1 MQLDSS
7 RFLLP
12 FQNTF
17 LSANVSFVTKYPT
30 SFHSKQSQ
38 VYTVAGGK
46 NIPGWLS
53 DKKKKSLKSD
63 EEYQRRVELI
73 QDFEFPAACQRIK
86 FTNDGQYI
94 FATGYHPPRV
104 RVYDTSQLS
113 MKFER
118 HLDSEI
124 VDFQILTDDYSKAV
138 FLCADRSLNFHAKF
152 GAYYKVRV
160 PKFGR
165 DLAYCPFTAEV
176 LVASS
181 SPEVYRLSLAEGRF
195 LSPLISKSP
204 AVNVCGIAPA
214 HGLLACAGEDGG
226 LECFDLRQR
235 DSLGW
240 LDAAAA
246 AGGRGQS
253 LTACRFDNSGMH
265 VAVGT
270 SGGLVALFDLRSQ
283 RPLVIKD
290 HMYDSKIVDIKFHSG
305 GFGGANGG
313 GGGLGGDIGRQ
324 RVISADKHI
333 IKIWDAST
341 GEGYTNIEPSEGC
354 DINDVAIQKDS
365 GLVVAACDAS
375 RIQAYF
381 IPSLGPAPRWC
392 SFLESLTEELEE
404 STNPTVYDDYRFI
417 TRTDLEKLGLTHLV
431 GTPMLRAY
439 MHGFFI
445 DNRLYHK
452 AKAIVDPF
460 AYDTYRQKRI
470 AQKMEEERKSRISL
484 TKKLPKVNATMA
496 ARILVEQH
504 QEEQAQALAAAKD
517 TGDTKLPGLEDDTGI
532 NTTGLLTAAERKRK
546 KNAAAGM
553 SLLEDDRFKVMFE
566 DPEFAIDE
574 RSADYKALHPNV
586 DPAKDRELLAEHF
599 EELGSSDDDDQYSE
613 EDDEEDAQR
622 KPVRHDKRLK
632 TSDDGDAGTGRQPR
646 MFAAKDDVAAAA
658 FREGRS
664 LAPQQEMP
672 LGARTA
678 ALGDSGGYKPRLG
691 GSREMSYT
699 PRRSFGGGGDR
710 GGGHFGGGGGGR
722 FSGGDRGGRGDRG
735 RGGGGGRGSGG
746 RSDRGGG
753 RGGGRGRGHSPGGR
767 GGGRGRGGGGG
778 GGRGRGGGGG
788 GGRGGGRGRGRS

>member
-1 MQLDSS
+1 
-7 RFLLP
+7 
-12 FQNTF
+12 
-17 LSANVSFVTKYPT
+17 
-30 SFHSKQSQ
+30 
-38 VYTVAGGK
+38 
-46 NIPGWLS
+46 
-53 DKKKKSLKSD
+53 
-63 EEYQRRVELI
+63 
-73 QDFEFPAACQRIK
+73 
-86 FTNDGQYI
+86 
-94 FATGYHPPRV
+94 
-104 RVYDTSQLS
+104 

-165 DLAYCPFTAEV
+165 DLAYCPFTTEI

-181 SPEVYRLSLAEGRF
+181 SPEVYRLSLSEGRF

-204 AVNVCGIAPA
+204 AVNVCGIAPS

-235 DSLGW
+235 SSLGW
-240 LDAAAA
+240 LDAAGA

-253 LTACRFDNSGMH
+253 LTACRFDQSGMH

-290 HMYDSKIVDIKFHSG
+290 HMYDSRIVDIKFHSG
-305 GFGGANGG
+305 GF
-313 GGGLGGDIGRQ
+313 GGDIGRQ

-404 STNPTVYDDYRFI
+404 NTNPTVYDDYRFI

-439 MHGFFI
+439 MHGFFV

-484 TKKLPKVNATMA
+484 TKKLPKVNASMA
-496 ARILVEQH
+496 ARILVEQQ
-504 QEEQAQALAAAKD
+504 QEEQAAAKEAAAAAGNGGTSSIENGLFRLDDTDETNLAAAAK
-517 TGDTKLPGLEDDTGI
+517 
-532 NTTGLLTAAERKRK
+532 KRK
-546 KNAAAGM
+546 KNAAAAAGGM

-566 DPEFAIDE
+566 DPEFAVDE
-574 RSADYKALHPNV
+574 RSAEYKALHPNV
-586 DPAKDRELLAEHF
+586 DPAKDKQLLAEHF
-599 EELGSSDDDDQYSE
+599 EELANGSSSDDDGGLYSE
-613 EDDEEDAQR
+613 EEENDR
-622 KPVRHDKRLK
+622 RRSHRPDKRLK
-632 TSDDGDAGTGRQPR
+632 SNENEGVHGKQPR
-646 MFAAKDDVAAAA
+646 MFVAKDDVAAAA

-672 LGARTA
+672 LGVRTA
-678 ALGDSGGYKPRLG
+678 ALGESGGYKPRLG

-699 PRRSFGGGGDR
+699 PRRSFGGDGGR
-710 GGGHFGGGGGGR
+710 GRGGR
-722 FSGGDRGGRGDRG
+722 FGDRGDRG
-735 RGGGGGRGSGG
+735 RGRGGGGRDGGGGRGRG

-753 RGGGRGRGHSPGGR
+753 RGRGRGGGRGFSPGGR
-767 GGGRGRGGGGG
+767 GGA
-778 GGRGRGGGGG
+778 
-788 GGRGGGRGRGRS
+788 RGRGRN

>member
-1 MQLDSS
+1 
-7 RFLLP
+7 
-12 FQNTF
+12 
-17 LSANVSFVTKYPT
+17 
-30 SFHSKQSQ
+30 
-38 VYTVAGGK
+38 
-46 NIPGWLS
+46 
-53 DKKKKSLKSD
+53 
-63 EEYQRRVELI
+63 
-73 QDFEFPAACQRIK
+73 
-86 FTNDGQYI
+86 
-94 FATGYHPPRV
+94 
-104 RVYDTSQLS
+104 

-181 SPEVYRLSLAEGRF
+181 SPEVYRLSLSEGRF

-240 LDAAAA
+240 LDAAGA

-253 LTACRFDNSGMH
+253 LTACRFDDSGMH
-265 VAVGT
+265 IAVGT

-341 GEGYTNIEPSEGC
+341 GEGYTNIEPSQRY

-404 STNPTVYDDYRFI
+404 NTNPTVYDDYRFI

-431 GTPMLRAY
+431 GTPTLRAY
-439 MHGFFI
+439 MHGFFV

-496 ARILVEQH
+496 ARILVEQQ
-504 QEEQAQALAAAKD
+504 QEEQAAAKEAAIAVAAGNHANGGSIEGDLFQLNDNNETNLTAAAAK
-517 TGDTKLPGLEDDTGI
+517 
-532 NTTGLLTAAERKRK
+532 KRK
-546 KNAAAGM
+546 KNAAAAGGM

-566 DPEFAIDE
+566 DPEFAVDE
-574 RSADYKALHPNV
+574 RSAEYKALHPNV
-586 DPAKDRELLAEHF
+586 DPAKDRQLLAEHF
-599 EELGSSDDDDQYSE
+599 EELASGDDDDDDDDDDEDKYSE
-613 EDDEEDAQR
+613 DEDEVNFR
-622 KPVRHDKRLK
+622 RRSNRPDKRLK
-632 TSDDGDAGTGRQPR
+632 SNEAGVSNRQPR

-672 LGARTA
+672 LGVRTA
-678 ALGDSGGYKPRLG
+678 ALGENGGYQPRLG

-699 PRRSFGGGGDR
+699 PRRSFGGGDGR
-710 GGGHFGGGGGGR
+710 GGGGR
-722 FSGGDRGGRGDRG
+722 FGGDRG
-735 RGGGGGRGSGG
+735 RGGGGRDGGGGRGRG

-753 RGGGRGRGHSPGGR
+753 RGGGRGRGGGGRGFSPGGR
-767 GGGRGRGGGGG
+767 GGGRGGGGG
-778 GGRGRGGGGG
+778 GGRGRG
-788 GGRGGGRGRGRS
+788 RGRN

>member
-1 MQLDSS
+1 MALKV
-7 RFLLP
+7 
-12 FQNTF
+12 
-17 LSANVSFVTKYPT
+17 SASDGVK
-30 SFHSKQSQ
+30 

-73 QDFEFPAACQRIK
+73 QDFDFPAACQRIK

-181 SPEVYRLSLAEGRF
+181 SPEVYRLSLSEGRF

-240 LDAAAA
+240 LDAAGA

-253 LTACRFDNSGMH
+253 LTACRFDESGMH

-305 GFGGANGG
+305 GFGGSH

-324 RVISADKHI
+324 RVISADRHI

-381 IPSLGPAPRWC
+381 IPSMGPAPRWC

-404 STNPTVYDDYRFI
+404 NTNPTVYDDYRFI

-439 MHGFFI
+439 MHGFFV

-460 AYDTYRQKRI
+460 AYDTY
-470 AQKMEEERKSRISL
+470 
-484 TKKLPKVNATMA
+484 P
-496 ARILVEQH
+496 RILVEQQ
-504 QEEQAQALAAAKD
+504 QEEQAAAKEAAGGSNGGNIEDEFLGLDDNSDVNLTAAAAK
-517 TGDTKLPGLEDDTGI
+517 
-532 NTTGLLTAAERKRK
+532 KRK
-546 KNAAAGM
+546 KNAAAAGGM

-566 DPEFAIDE
+566 DPEFAVDE
-574 RSADYKALHPNV
+574 RSAEYKALHPNV
-586 DPAKDRELLAEHF
+586 DPAKDRQLLAEHF
-599 EELGSSDDDDQYSE
+599 EELASGSSDGDQYSE
-613 EDDEEDAQR
+613 DEDEEDAR
-622 KPVRHDKRLK
+622 RRVNRPDKRLK
-632 TSDDGDAGTGRQPR
+632 YSDAGSSEGGRQPR
-646 MFAAKDDVAAAA
+646 MFAAKDDSAAAA

-672 LGARTA
+672 LGVRSA
-678 ALGDSGGYKPRLG
+678 ALGESGGYKPRLG

-699 PRRSFGGGGDR
+699 PRRSFGGDGGRGR
-710 GGGHFGGGGGGR
+710 GGRFGGG
-722 FSGGDRGGRGDRG
+722 GDRG
-735 RGGGGGRGSGG
+735 RGRDGGGGRGRG

-753 RGGGRGRGHSPGGR
+753 RGGGRGRG
-767 GGGRGRGGGGG
+767 GGG
-778 GGRGRGGGGG
+778 GGRGFSPGGRGG
-788 GGRGGGRGRGRS
+788 GGRGGGRGRGRN